1 MGEFVLKVVSEHIA
15 LTLKQENN
23 FKMALIEEMHLRHVR
38 TPGIQLEI
46 VLRKTALFYVREGQA
61 ISYFTLLPVFQQL
74 NVKSTAT

>member
-1 MGEFVLKVVSEHIA
+1 MGECVLKVVSEHIA

-23 FKMALIEEMHLRHVR
+23 FKMALIEEMHLRR
-38 TPGIQLEI
+38 TPRIQLEI